1 MASDLVTLT
10 PAKRGAP
17 DASTGTQRDTI
28 RKAAIRL
35 FNSWGYEATSV
46 KRIAQALNMAP
57 ANLYN
62 YYASKEA
69 LLFDVMQCQLDQV
82 LARERR
88 IVEEH
93 QHPAER
99 LRALAWDLVMHDLR
113 DPLDAF
119 VGRHDLRGLTGA
131 RRETIS
137 EMMAAVRSIWIATIA
152 QGAAEEVFIGEDP
165 KLAALVSLTTCSSV
179 ASWYVPTGE
188 YTPDQV
194 ADHAADSVVRS
205 LAARPVAPVPGRAG
219 GRGAR

>member
-10 PAKRGAP
+10 PGKRDAP
-17 DASTGTQRDTI
+17 DGSISTQRDTI
-28 RKAAIRL
+28 RRAAIRL
-35 FNSWGYEATSV
+35 FNSWGYESTSV
-46 KRIAQALNMAP
+46 KRIAQAMNMAP

-93 QHPAER
+93 QYPAER
-99 LRALAWDLVMHDLR
+99 LRELAWDLVMHDLR

-119 VGRHDLRGLTGA
+119 VGIHGLRGLTGA

-137 EMMAAVRSIWIATIA
+137 EMMAAIRSIWIATIA
-152 QGAAEEVFIGEDP
+152 QGAAEGIFIGDDP
-165 KLAALVSLTTCSSV
+165 KLAALVVLTMCSSV

-188 YTPDQV
+188 YAPDRV
-194 ADHAADSVVRS
+194 ADHVADSVVRS
-205 LAARPVAPVPGRAG
+205 LAVRPVPEQAG
-219 GRGAR
+219 K